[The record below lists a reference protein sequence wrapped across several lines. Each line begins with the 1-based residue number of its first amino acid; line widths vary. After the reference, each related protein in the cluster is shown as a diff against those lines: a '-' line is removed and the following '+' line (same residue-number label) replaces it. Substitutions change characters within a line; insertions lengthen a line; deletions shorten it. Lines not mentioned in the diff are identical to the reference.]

1 MAEKTFNITGPCV
14 PELHYMVDTSKK
26 IKRIIQEYIK
36 KGCYFTINRARQYG
50 KTTTIGLLT
59 RELKK
64 DYIVIPISFEGFGA
78 EVFSDEKAFIE
89 TFMRRCYQ
97 RIPAPM
103 RSEYF
108 AELLADYRSVPN
120 LAALGDRIVE
130 ITEAAP
136 APMVLVIDEVDKS
149 SNEQLF
155 LDFLG
160 MLRDKYN
167 DRLLY
172 GSSTFYSV
180 ILVGVHDVKNLKLK
194 LRSEDQR
201 MLNSPWNIA
210 AAFDVDMSFSAEEI
224 ETMLEEYERDY
235 HTGMNI
241 QNVGERIYYYTSG
254 YPFLVSYICKV
265 IHDTHLTWN
274 IAGVDEAKKQITKT
288 GNTLFDDVIKNITN
302 NIKFDELL
310 RRILYVGEEVA
321 YQFNNPEI
329 ELGVMY
335 GILKEQ
341 DHMAVV
347 SNIIFK
353 TVITDY
359 YISIDPNK
367 ERIALFEENRYKFI
381 KNDGLDMQLIME
393 RFAEFMKEEY
403 REEDSSFIEQ
413 EGRLLFLGFLKPI
426 INGTGHYDIESEIR
440 GNRRMD
446 VVVHYGIH
454 RYIIELKIWH
464 GESKANEAIEQLK
477 QYLSIKQEKEGYL
490 LSFCDNLKA
499 PRRPQVYEVD
509 GYTIYENV
517 VAYRDKE

>member
-1 MAEKTFNITGPCV
+1 MAEKLFNITGPCI
-14 PELHYMVDTSKK
+14 PSMHYMVDTSSK
-26 IKRIIQEYIK
+26 IQQIIGKYIDR
-36 KGCYFTINRARQYG
+36 GCYFAINRARQYG

-59 RELKK
+59 RKLRD

-78 EVFSDEKAFIE
+78 EVFSEEKTFIE

-97 RIPAPM
+97 RIPMEMKQERFAKLWAE
-103 RSEYF
+103 SE
-108 AELLADYRSVPN
+108 SVSN
-120 LAALGDRIVE
+120 MAALGDRIVE
-130 ITEAAP
+130 IASIASR
-136 APMVLVIDEVDKS
+136 PMVLVIDEVDKS

-167 DRLLY
+167 DRSLY
-172 GSSTFYSV
+172 DTPTFYSV

-194 LRSEDQR
+194 LRSEDR
-201 MLNSPWNIA
+201 ATLNSPWNIA
-210 AAFDVDMSFSAEEI
+210 AVFDVDMSFSPDEI
-224 ETMLEEYERDY
+224 GTMLDEYEKDH
-235 HTGMNI
+235 HTEMNI
-241 QNVGERIYYYTSG
+241 AEVARRIYYYTSG
-254 YPFLVSYICKV
+254 YPFLVSYICKT
-265 IHDTHLTWN
+265 IHENQLLWDVE
-274 IAGVDEAKKQITKT
+274 GVDEAKKRITKI

-302 NIKFDELL
+302 DMKFDELL
-310 RRILYVGEEVA
+310 RRILYTGEEVV

-329 ELGVMY
+329 ELGTMY
-335 GILKEQ
+335 GILKEEN
-341 DHMAVV
+341 HVVAV

-359 YISIDPNK
+359 YISIDPNREK
-367 ERIALFEENRYKFI
+367 IALFEESRYKFV
-381 KNDGLDMQLIME
+381 KDDRLDMPLIMN
-393 RFAEFMKEEY
+393 RFEEFMKEEY
-403 REEDSSFIEQ
+403 RNEDSRFIER

-446 VVVHYGIH
+446 VVVHYGKY

-464 GESKANEAIEQLK
+464 GESKAKEALEQLK
-477 QYLSIKQEKEGYL
+477 EYLSIKQEKEGYL

-499 PRRPQVYEVD
+499 PRKGQVHKLD
-509 GYTIYENV
+509 GCVIYETV

>member
-1 MAEKTFNITGPCV
+1 MAEKIFNVTGPCI

-26 IKRIIQEYIK
+26 IKTIIREYIE

-50 KTTTIGLLT
+50 KTTTIGLLA

-64 DYIVIPISFEGFGA
+64 DHIVLPISFEGFGA
-78 EVFSDEKAFIE
+78 DVFSDEREFVQ

-97 RIPAPM
+97 RVPVA
-103 RSEYF
+103 RKGERF
-108 AELLADYRSVPN
+108 AELLSDSQKVSN
-120 LAALGDRIVE
+120 IAALGDRIVE
-130 ITEAAP
+130 ITETAP
-136 APMVLVIDEVDKS
+136 MPMVLVIDEVDKS

-160 MLRDKYN
+160 MLREKYN

-172 GSSTFYSV
+172 NASTFSSV

-194 LRSEDQR
+194 LRSQDQT

-210 AAFDVDMSFSAEEI
+210 ATFDMDMSFSSAEI
-224 ETMLEEYERDY
+224 ATMLEEYEAD
-235 HTGMNI
+235 HHSGMDI
-241 QNVGERIYYYTSG
+241 SGVAERIYYYTSG

-265 IHDTHLTWN
+265 IYDNELSWN
-274 IAGVDEAKKQITKT
+274 IAGIDEAKKKIIKT

-302 NIKFDELL
+302 NVKFDDLL

-329 ELGVMY
+329 ELGTMY
-335 GILKEQ
+335 GILKEE
-341 DHMAVV
+341 DHMTVV
-347 SNIIFK
+347 ANIIFK
-353 TVITDY
+353 NIITDY

-381 KNDGLDMQLIME
+381 KGDGLDMPLIMS

-403 REEDSSFIEQ
+403 REEDSSFIER
-413 EGRLLFLGFLKPI
+413 EGRLLFLGFLKPV

-464 GESKANEAIEQLK
+464 GESKAREAIVQLK
-477 QYLSIKQEKEGYL
+477 EYLAIKQEKEGYL
-490 LSFCDNLKA
+490 LSFCDNIKA
-499 PRRPQVYEVD
+499 PRKAQIYELD
-509 GYTIYENV
+509 GYRIYETV
-517 VAYRDKE
+517 IAYRDKE

>member
-1 MAEKTFNITGPCV
+1 MTEKVFNITGPCV
-14 PELHYMVDTSKK
+14 PELHYMVDTSEK
-26 IKRIIQEYIK
+26 IQKIIRGYIE

-59 RELKK
+59 RALKK
-64 DYIVIPISFEGFGA
+64 DYIVLPISFEGFGT
-78 EVFSDEKAFIE
+78 EVFSDEKMFAQ

-97 RIPAPM
+97 RVPVSM
-103 RSEYF
+103 KKEHF
-108 AELLADYRSVPN
+108 GELLKEYHGVTN
-120 LAALGDRIVE
+120 LAELGDRIVE
-130 ITEAAP
+130 LTEAAP
-136 APMVLVIDEVDKS
+136 APVVLVIDEVDKS

-160 MLRDKYN
+160 MLREKYN

-172 GSSTFYSV
+172 DTSTFCSV

-194 LRSEDQR
+194 LRSEER
-201 MLNSPWNIA
+201 ATLNSPWNIA
-210 AAFDVDMSFSAEEI
+210 VPFEIDLSFSSEEI
-224 ETMLEEYERDY
+224 ATMLQEYESDY

-241 QNVGERIYYYTSG
+241 SDVAERIYYYTSG
-254 YPFLVSYICKV
+254 YPFLVSYVCKI
-265 IHDTHLTWN
+265 IHDDHLSWDTE
-274 IAGVDEAKKQITKT
+274 GVDEAKKKITKT

-302 NIKFDELL
+302 NAKFDDLL

-329 ELGVMY
+329 ELGSMY

-353 TVITDY
+353 IIITDY
-359 YISIDPNK
+359 YISVDPNK
-367 ERIALFEENRYKFI
+367 EKIALFEESRYKFI
-381 KNDGLDMQLIME
+381 KNNGLDMPLIMS

-403 REEDSSFIEQ
+403 REEDSAFIER

-464 GESKANEAIEQLK
+464 GESKSKEAIEQLK
-477 QYLSIKQEKEGYL
+477 EYLSIKHEKEGYL

-499 PRRPQVYEVD
+499 PRKAKVYEVD
-509 GYTIYENV
+509 DYKIYENV
-517 VAYRDKE
+517 VAYRDKA

>member
-1 MAEKTFNITGPCV
+1 MPEKIFNITGPCI

-26 IKRIIQEYIK
+26 IKRIVQEYIE

-97 RIPAPM
+97 RIPASM
-103 RSEYF
+103 KKERF
-108 AELLADYRSVPN
+108 AELFTDAGSVPN

-130 ITEAAP
+130 ITETAP
-136 APMVLVIDEVDKS
+136 APMILVIDEVDKS

-172 GSSTFYSV
+172 HSSTFYSV

-194 LRSEDQR
+194 LRQEDQR

-210 AAFDVDMSFSAEEI
+210 AAFDIDMSFSAEEI
-224 ETMLEEYERDY
+224 ETMLEEYEREH

-241 QNVGERIYYYTSG
+241 QKVGERIYYYTSG

-265 IHDTHLTWN
+265 IHDASLDWN
-274 IAGVDEAKKQITKT
+274 ITGVDEAKKQITKT
-288 GNTLFDDVIKNITN
+288 GNTLFDDVIKNIRN
-302 NIKFDELL
+302 NRKFDELL

-329 ELGVMY
+329 EIGTMY

-341 DHMAVV
+341 DHLAVV

-353 TVITDY
+353 IVITDY

-367 ERIALFEENRYKFI
+367 ERIALFEESRYKFI
-381 KNDGLDMQLIME
+381 KNDGLDMQLIMH

-446 VVVHYGIH
+446 IVVHYGIH

-464 GESKANEAIEQLK
+464 GESKANEAIRQLK
-477 QYLSIKQEKEGYL
+477 EYLSIKQEKEGYL
-490 LSFCDNLKA
+490 LSFCDNRKA
-499 PRRPQVYEVD
+499 PRRSQVYVVD

-517 VAYRDKE
+517 VAYRDKA